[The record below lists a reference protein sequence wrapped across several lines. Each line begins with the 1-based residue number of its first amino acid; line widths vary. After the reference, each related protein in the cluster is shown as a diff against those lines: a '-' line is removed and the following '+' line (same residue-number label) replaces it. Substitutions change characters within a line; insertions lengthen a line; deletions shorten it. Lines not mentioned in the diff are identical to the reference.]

1 MPGVETMVPLMLQ
14 EVVEKRLDLSRLV
27 NSMAEAPADRLGL
40 SRGRIEKGQPADFM
54 FVNLKKSEKIDVD
67 KLHSRANW
75 SPFEDWEAIF
85 PHKVF
90 RRGQLISENSEIVS
104 SGGGINLFD

>member
-27 NSMAEAPADRLGL
+27 NSMAEAPADRLGI

-54 FVNLKKSEKIDVD
+54 FVNLNKSEKIDVD
-67 KLHSRANW
+67 ISFKSHG
-75 SPFEDWEAIF
+75 
-85 PHKVF
+85 PHLKIGKQF
-90 RRGQLISENSEIVS
+90 S
-104 SGGGINLFD
+104 SQSIQTRSTYL

>member
-1 MPGVETMVPLMLQ
+1 MMHTEREQFPYWLAIMRHTQSEKRSSAPPSGMPGVETMVPLMLQ

-54 FVNLKKSEKIDVD
+54 LS
-67 KLHSRANW
+67 
-75 SPFEDWEAIF
+75 
-85 PHKVF
+85 
-90 RRGQLISENSEIVS
+90 LIHI
-104 SGGGINLFD
+104 